1 MWARLKSLFGNLG
14 NVWSMLSALLCVIF
28 TAEIVR
34 LVVTRGGWSDLPSDA
49 LKVDLD
55 ALQLLAF
62 IVALTALL
70 VAVTVQASNKFK
82 DIGRNLRRI
91 ELLRKDT
98 AAILREMGGGSAEEN
113 VCNIVH
119 GRGRPIW
126 FCGVLATV
134 KNAFATVKNAF
145 KKAIRWR
152 SWLLVLYTAVYS
164 GLRLDW
170 AASHVSFDPPGH
182 DLAVVRLDVAA
193 AVLGII
199 AWSLLVVVVTER
211 MVHMGR
217 QLETD
222 TEELLWLTGKTNM
235 DVKAHAFSK
244 NPTDQA

>member
-134 KNAFATVKNAF
+134 KNAL